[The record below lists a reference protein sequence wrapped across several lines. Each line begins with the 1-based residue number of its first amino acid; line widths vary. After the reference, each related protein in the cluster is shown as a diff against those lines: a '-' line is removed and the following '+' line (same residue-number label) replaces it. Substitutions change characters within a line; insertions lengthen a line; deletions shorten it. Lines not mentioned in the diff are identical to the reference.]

1 MTDRVRN
8 IEDSLTEIM
17 IVQPY
22 YHFVNRLPYLERIEL
37 GQLKD
42 LLQLER
48 KCRRLGREPV
58 KLTLCRDNET
68 ISVGLDRLV
77 ELAEQDLLYAHNGSF
92 YFIVD
97 GVCWKLDP
105 PLGGHPQKDASP

>member
-1 MTDRVRN
+1 MADKRQQSIGDYLAEIVVVR
-8 IEDSLTEIM
+8 
-17 IVQPY
+17 PY
-22 YHFVNRLPYLERIEL
+22 YRSVNRLPYMERIEL

-48 KCRRLGREPV
+48 KCRQLGREPV
-58 KLTLCRDNET
+58 KLTLRRDDEV

-77 ELAEQDLLYAHNGSF
+77 ELAEQDLLCVHNGSA

-97 GVCWKLDP
+97 GVCWKLGP
-105 PLGGHPQKDASP
+105 PLRHPQKDASP